1 MDVDTDMDMDTDMD
15 IDMDMDTDT
24 DTDADTDADPD
35 MDMDI
40 KRFRCRISDI
50 GKMLHPVY
58 DIMSDSATFS
68 YLRVSDIKLCR
79 ISFIADIGLNAP
91 GAYGPFWV
99 KT

>member
-15 IDMDMDTDT
+15 IDMDMNMDTDT
-24 DTDADTDADPD
+24 ETDADPD

-50 GKMLHPVY
+50 GKMLNPVS

-68 YLRVSDIKLCR
+68 YLTVSDIKLCR
-79 ISFIADIGLNAP
+79 ILSIADIGLNAP